1 MFDSIKDM
9 VLKNGQM
16 LDIGA
21 SDIGYLILKFLEVVV
36 CSILIGFIV
45 SILTTIIFKN
55 LRFLVE

>member
-1 MFDSIKDM
+1 M